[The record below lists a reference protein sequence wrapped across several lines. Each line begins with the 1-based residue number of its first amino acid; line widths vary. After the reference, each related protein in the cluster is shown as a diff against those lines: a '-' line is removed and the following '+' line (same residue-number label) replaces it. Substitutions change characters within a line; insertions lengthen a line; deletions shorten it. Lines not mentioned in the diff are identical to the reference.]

1 MDNLFITIPAA
12 FVVLLIAAALILAFF
27 SRCAVRVKDRS
38 AESREPYSCGEDFEG
53 HLIQPDYSQFFS
65 FALFFTILHVVAL
78 MIATAPVGTPETMA
92 LAGIYLTGAVV
103 GLIIL
108 LRK

>member
-1 MDNLFITIPAA
+1 MDNLFITIPVA
-12 FVVLLIAAALILAFF
+12 FVVLLIAAALLLAFF
-27 SRCAVRVKDRS
+27 SRCAVGTKGLSPD
-38 AESREPYSCGEDFEG
+38 ACKGYSCGEDFKG

-78 MIATAPVGTPETMA
+78 MIATVPVETKEIFV
-92 LAGIYLTGAVV
+92 LAGIYLVGAIV
-103 GLIIL
+103 GLAVL

>member
-1 MDNLFITIPAA
+1 MEGIFNTIPGA
-12 FVVLLIAAALILAFF
+12 FAVLLLAAGVLLALS
-27 SRCAVRVKDRS
+27 SRCQIRVKGHGDKFRT
-38 AESREPYSCGEDFEG
+38 AYSCGEEFEG

-78 MIATAPVGTPETMA
+78 MIATVPRETPQILA
-92 LAGIYLTGAVV
+92 LAGVYLLGAVV
-103 GLIIL
+103 GLWIL